1 MRFIKLVSGEPVP
14 YSIIQFRRDAN
25 VSVRGDPDAAILAD
39 YDVYHVAYSDEP
51 TLEPGE
57 QATRK
62 TTPELIGNNWVL
74 GWDVTTI
81 PIAEMKDSKLAELAT
96 RRWQAEEGG
105 TTLGG
110 NPLATDRTT
119 QTKLTAAYIKASADS
134 EYTIPAWK
142 SGPGVFSA
150 LNAATIIAAADAIEA
165 HVQACFANEAALSGE
180 IEAATT
186 IAELSAVD
194 IEASW
199 P

>member
-1 MRFIKLVSGEPVP
+1 MAYAIVNNGTPIEINGGFTDNDGNTYNANALEIWTPQERLAKGIRPIVDGDVP
-14 YSIIQFRRDAN
+14 YGYKATGSSLTWDTQTVTR
-25 VSVRGDPDAAILAD
+25 VYTTEAIPLAD
-39 YDVYHVAYSDEP
+39 LKAAKQS
-51 TLEPGE
+51 
-57 QATRK
+57 A
-62 TTPELIGNNWVL
+62 
-74 GWDVTTI
+74 
-81 PIAEMKDSKLAELAT
+81 LAR

-110 NPLATDRTT
+110 QPLATDRTT

-142 SGPGVFSA
+142 SGPGIFSA
-150 LNAATIIAAADAIEA
+150 LDAATIIAAADAIEA

-180 IEAATT
+180 IDAATT

>member
-1 MRFIKLVSGEPVP
+1 LGYPDSHAGLH
-14 YSIIQFRRDAN
+14 DAGN
-25 VSVRGDPDAAILAD
+25 PACGPQGGKQAALA
-39 YDVYHVAYSDEP
+39 
-51 TLEPGE
+51 
-57 QATRK
+57 R
-62 TTPELIGNNWVL
+62 
-74 GWDVTTI
+74 
-81 PIAEMKDSKLAELAT
+81 

-110 NPLATDRTT
+110 QPLATDRTT
-119 QTKLTAAYIKASADS
+119 QTKLTAAYIKASANAG
-134 EYTIPAWK
+134 YTIPAWK
-142 SGPGVFSA
+142 SGPGVFSS
-150 LNAATIIAAADAIEA
+150 LNAAAIIAAADAIEA